1 MWSMSKLKK
10 SRKKKTIKVVKVK
23 ASRKM
28 TKKMSKELLIRMN
41 RVKENRNRSKAKAR
55 MKMLSC
61 TSLGLNHYCKSNKKR
76 RLRPNNKANTLP
88 PKCQQFFPKKIR
100 KRGVKKFNNRDERLS
115 SWENIEVI
123 WRIRVI
129 RLRKRVWAINL
140 LRKWTRNL
148 PRGPNM
154 SWVTWCDS
162 QRQRSKK
169 CGKRAWSD
177 ATNEATHFMMISRIS
192 RLFGKSSVRK
202 KMSPPSSQRSWRG
215 LRVNSLKKAGRKE
228 RCSDSIIDL
237 INWNIYV
244 TGSSLSTDVDAIAE
258 SVVVSLK
265 IDLST

>member
-1 MWSMSKLKK
+1 MSKLKK

-115 SWENIEVI
+115 S
-123 WRIRVI
+123 
-129 RLRKRVWAINL
+129 
-140 LRKWTRNL
+140 
-148 PRGPNM
+148 
-154 SWVTWCDS
+154 
-162 QRQRSKK
+162 
-169 CGKRAWSD
+169 
-177 ATNEATHFMMISRIS
+177 
-192 RLFGKSSVRK
+192 
-202 KMSPPSSQRSWRG
+202 
-215 LRVNSLKKAGRKE
+215 
-228 RCSDSIIDL
+228 
-237 INWNIYV
+237 
-244 TGSSLSTDVDAIAE
+244 
-258 SVVVSLK
+258 
-265 IDLST
+265 